1 MGTRTRLMKVKVDR
15 QAQVLKLAKNCIR
28 YMKEK
33 SLDLAKEGKTIP
45 AFGIPELMNESLV
58 PEDFELRW
66 DVARGVVDAMKESI
80 TVGLVEKSYNSY
92 HRGAYYKYKGP
103 DLVRIQ
109 AQAQKIERA
118 QKNEVRAAAKKHNVK
133 IELHWHGTTH
143 EVSMSVQDFLRLAK
157 KKSR

>member
-1 MGTRTRLMKVKVDR
+1 MKVKVDR
-15 QAQVLKLAKNCIR
+15 QAQVIKLAKNCVQ

-66 DVARGVVDAMKESI
+66 DVARGVIDAMKEAI
-80 TVGLVEKSYNSY
+80 AIGLVEKTYGMSGQ
-92 HRGAYYKYKGP
+92 GARYKYKGP
-103 DLVRIQ
+103 DLTRIQ
-109 AQAQKIERA
+109 AQVLKLERDQKS
-118 QKNEVRAAAKKHNVK
+118 EVRAAAKKHNVK
-133 IELHWHGTTH
+133 IELHWHGPIH

>member
-1 MGTRTRLMKVKVDR
+1 MTKKIDR
-15 QAQVLKLAKNCIR
+15 QTQVLKLAKNCIR

-45 AFGIPELMNESLV
+45 SFGIPELMNESLI

-80 TVGLVEKSYNSY
+80 NVGLVEKSYSSF
-92 HRGAYYKYKGP
+92 HRGAHYKYKGP
-103 DLVRIQ
+103 DLIRIQ
-109 AQAQKIERA
+109 TAAQKSERT
-118 QKNEVRAAAKKHNVK
+118 QKDEVRAAARKHNVK
-133 IELHWHGTTH
+133 IELHWHGTTKD
-143 EVSMSVQDFLRLAK
+143 VSMSIQDFLRLAK